1 MKNALEAYKIR
12 IQWHLRRCKKIIGI
26 YDKILA
32 LKIHIFQKDI
42 IPMNKENGGM
52 ISMFKKMKRFL
63 KAAFTIVLCLVELIE
78 IFADTSAKS
87 FA

>member
-1 MKNALEAYKIR
+1 MTVIENILIISIAIF
-12 IQWHLRRCKKIIGI
+12 ICKKI
-26 YDKILA
+26 Y
-32 LKIHIFQKDI
+32 LKSLFFQKDI
-42 IPMNKENGGM
+42 IHMNKENGGM

>member
-1 MKNALEAYKIR
+1 MSAMYFQNIWPR
-12 IQWHLRRCKKIIGI
+12 
-26 YDKILA
+26 
-32 LKIHIFQKDI
+32 HIKFYLFQKDI